1 MKTAMATSILAIVL
15 GGWLPAAHAEPAAT
29 APGRPVPSS
38 ALRAYRGPEGEIVAL
53 VEVNDSKQM
62 LVYFKSV
69 GHGLDGTAQLYSY
82 EDLGEDRKSVYTHKK
97 RGSKTY
103 RAFVLMSAGR
113 GAWTFIHPGKTS
125 EHFEIYYSDKATQ
138 QITRDEALAAYHP

>member
-1 MKTAMATSILAIVL
+1 MTAARKLATAAILAIAL
-15 GGWLPAAHAEPAAT
+15 GGSPPAAHADPAKL
-29 APGRPVPSS
+29 VPSS
-38 ALRAYRGPEGEIVAL
+38 ALKAYRGPEGETLAL

-82 EDLGEDRKSVYTHKK
+82 EDLGEDRKSVFALKK

-103 RAFVLMSAGR
+103 RAFVLLSAGR
-113 GAWTFIHPGKTS
+113 GAWTFIHPAKTS
-125 EHFEIYYSDKATQ
+125 DHIVVHYAEKVSQ
-138 QITRDEALAAYHP
+138 QITVDEVLAAYHP